1 MKTIQMF
8 RYMITIFLV
17 VISVT
22 LSAQVTLGGTTVGI
36 KLPFDSVEN
45 YAATNSSVLIDV
57 AVIRENPDGTGEVIG
72 RSLTPVGIRFT
83 SKAAMEAVFQSKLAL
98 AFTQAV
104 GTTKTNVDFTRPL
117 LVYGD
122 VTGFVGEWVN
132 SIPCVLFFHYS
143 TIQFA
148 MVDGHPVAPTD
159 LSSYR
164 LTLQDR
170 IPFYIPG
177 IKWAILQDYDA
188 GGHVFNWVNT
198 LLDPNPEVVD
208 TLAQVLFISTSS
220 LVTNSPNRLKVIF
233 GTGDENKYRVLDG
246 FGAEKPEIIPI
257 RTEIVRNLDKTYTVK
272 VYGGD
277 SWRTL
282 VLEESTDLVHW
293 TETLRRVNYYD
304 FSTTSGK
311 RFEVKV
317 DGVVNKFFRVKGL

>member
-1 MKTIQMF
+1 
-8 RYMITIFLV
+8 MITIFLV

-22 LSAQVTLGGTTVGI
+22 LSAQVVLGGTTAGI

-45 YAATNSSVLIDV
+45 YAATNSEVLV
-57 AVIRENPDGTGEVIG
+57 YAFVIQENPDGSSEAIG
-72 RSLTPVGIRFT
+72 RAVNSRSVRFA
-83 SKAAMEAVFQSKLAL
+83 SKAELDALFQLNL
-98 AFTQAV
+98 IRAFAQAV
-104 GTTKTNVDFTRPL
+104 STTKTNVDFTKPL
-117 LVYGD
+117 IVYGD
-122 VTGFVGEWVN
+122 TLSFIGDNNNG
-132 SIPCVLFFHYS
+132 IPCNLFYHYS